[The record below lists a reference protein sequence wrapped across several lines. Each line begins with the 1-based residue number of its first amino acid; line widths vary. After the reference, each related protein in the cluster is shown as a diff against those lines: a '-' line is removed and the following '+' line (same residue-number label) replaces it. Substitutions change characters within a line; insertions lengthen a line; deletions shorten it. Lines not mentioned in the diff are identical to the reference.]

1 MAYVF
6 SQRIFRA
13 RFCLASAALIAAV
26 SCASAAD
33 GILLPSPPVG
43 PGGEDSITTSEGVRC
58 SQSINSSGGYLD
70 FGVAGGDLSSY
81 ANPGATP
88 GQQSAIG
95 YARIIL
101 PLGNSPRRLDCAQLY
116 DLEIARLK
124 AEIEMLKVGLQ

>member
-1 MAYVF
+1 VAL
-6 SQRIFRA
+6 I
-13 RFCLASAALIAAV
+13 LASSSAL
-26 SCASAAD
+26 AAD
-33 GILLPSPPVG
+33 GLLLPSPPVG

-81 ANPGATP
+81 TTP
-88 GQQSAIG
+88 GTAPADQSAIG
-95 YARIIL
+95 YARIII
-101 PLGNSPRRLDCAQLY
+101 PLGSAPRRLDCSRLY